1 MVNLHDMERV
11 YTQHAQEVYRYLLS
25 LSHSEDLAEE
35 LTQETFFRAMR
46 TIDNYDGSC
55 KLSVWL
61 CQIGKHLW
69 YQWLDRHTR
78 WKPVELTEDVPGAPS
93 PEQSVLLRMKKT
105 ELYKAIHTLPE
116 AMREVVHMRLTG
128 EFSFSEIGEI
138 LGKSENWARVTF
150 YRAKK
155 KIMEEIMS
163 SNQ

>member
-1 MVNLHDMERV
+1 M
-11 YTQHAQEVYRYLLS
+11 
-25 LSHSEDLAEE
+25 
-35 LTQETFFRAMR
+35 
-46 TIDNYDGSC
+46 
-55 KLSVWL
+55 
-61 CQIGKHLW
+61 
-69 YQWLDRHTR
+69 
-78 WKPVELTEDVPGAPS
+78 ELTEDVPGAPS
-93 PEQSVLLRMKKT
+93 PEQSVLLRMEKT

>member
-93 PEQSVLLRMKKT
+93 PEQSVLLRMEKT